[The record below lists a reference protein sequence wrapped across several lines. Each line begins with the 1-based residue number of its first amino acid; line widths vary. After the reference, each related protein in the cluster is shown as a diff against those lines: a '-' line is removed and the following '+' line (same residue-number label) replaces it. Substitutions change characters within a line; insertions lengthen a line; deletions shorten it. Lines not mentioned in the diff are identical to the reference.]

1 MEDRKSLGKPSKKVI
16 IPVPPLKSGMD
27 AKYFELRN
35 SVITRIKETRLRYIM
50 QANAGMIELYWNIG
64 RDILQRQESEGWG
77 AKVIDRLSADLKE
90 EFPEMD
96 GFSPRNLKYM
106 RKFAENWTDP
116 IIVQR
121 PVAQLQWRSIILLP
135 KINDNSEREWYAQ
148 EAIEYG
154 WSSIER
160 GIEYAEAQI
169 VITEP
174 ANGGSS
180 SNEV

>member
-1 MEDRKSLGKPSKKVI
+1 MEDRKSLGKPSKKVV
-16 IPVPPLKSGMD
+16 IPVPPFKSGMD
-27 AKYFELRN
+27 TKYFELRN
-35 SVITRIKETRLRYIM
+35 SIITRIKETRLRYIM

-64 RDILQRQESEGWG
+64 RDILLRQESEGWG